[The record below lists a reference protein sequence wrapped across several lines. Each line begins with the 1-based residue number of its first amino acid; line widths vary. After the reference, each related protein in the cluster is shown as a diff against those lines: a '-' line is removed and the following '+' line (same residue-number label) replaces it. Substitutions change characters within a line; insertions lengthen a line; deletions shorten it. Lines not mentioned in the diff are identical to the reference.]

1 MTARRRLVLGAH
13 ANLPL
18 EARGA
23 PRVRPTSREAA
34 LELLVETCSFSSVGR
49 ERSSEHGPLAY
60 RLFFRRFILNDVP
73 MLDKHSVLNAH
84 NICGDPI
91 HRSTETAKSPVHD
104 HKLSLSH
111 DRSRLVLQRWWNAL
125 DEIEQTF
132 TTRCDMSAVLNIVR
146 RPVALSRRVIALV
159 EEGIERLKEN
169 RLIFRFTCLFHFL
182 HSSRHLIY
190 ATS

>member
-73 MLDKHSVLNAH
+73 MLDKDSVLNAH
-84 NICGDPI
+84 NICGNPI

-104 HKLSLSH
+104 HEVSLSH
-111 DRSRLVLQRWWNAL
+111 NRSRLVLQRWWDAL
-125 DEIEQTF
+125 DEIEQTLAAG
-132 TTRCDMSAVLNIVR
+132 CDMSAVLNIVR
-146 RPVALSRRVIALV
+146 RPETLSGCIVALV
-159 EEGIERLKEN
+159 EQRVES
-169 RLIFRFTCLFHFL
+169 F
-182 HSSRHLIY
+182 
-190 ATS
+190 